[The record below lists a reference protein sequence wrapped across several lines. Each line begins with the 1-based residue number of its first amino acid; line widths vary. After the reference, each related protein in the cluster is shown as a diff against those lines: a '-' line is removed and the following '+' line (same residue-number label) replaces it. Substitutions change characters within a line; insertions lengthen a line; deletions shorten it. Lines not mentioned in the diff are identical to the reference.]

1 MSRDAN
7 PLLEG
12 TVIGEQR
19 THFEVKLDDGVTIV
33 KCRLSGNMRRN
44 FIKVTVN
51 DRVQVRVGSYDLNN
65 GFIVYRY
72 K

>member
-12 TVIGEQR
+12 TVIDQER
-19 THFEVKLDDGVTIV
+19 THYVVLLDDGVTKV

-44 FIKVTVN
+44 IISVAIK
-51 DRVQVRVGSYDLNN
+51 DRVQVRVGSYDLTN